1 MTDDIDRDI
10 SLTKNYTDRD
20 IPLAKN
26 YIDRA
31 ISLAK
36 HVIDRE
42 GHLKLTL
49 YVNTISLCK
58 ILKVVLHIYYHC
70 FSVMPQF

>member
-10 SLTKNYTDRD
+10 SLTKNYIDRD
-20 IPLAKN
+20 NPLAKN

-36 HVIDRE
+36 HVVDKE
-42 GHLKLTL
+42 GHLKLAL
-49 YVNTISLCK
+49 SVNTISLCK
-58 ILKVVLHIYYHC
+58 ILKIMLHIFYHC
-70 FSVMPQF
+70 FSVNPKF